1 MSLISQDVVIQ
12 AVMIVAMMMVILSI
26 PSILLTVRNSASLLK
41 RYRLL
46 RSIKDVGDEKEVPPN
61 ILNEW
66 NAVNSPMAYTTL
78 ITEEIERLNGLRPAL
93 FQAELAA
100 LLIIILAI
108 YPGFDSSVL
117 IFMMIIL
124 VAAIASVVYGMITTK
139 KYRQEYLVIL
149 KEISDRDESN
159 RAADGMYG

>member
-66 NAVNSPMAYTTL
+66 NAVNSPVAYTTL